1 MTHAHWI
8 KPTAI
13 ASAVLLAFAGLAG
26 CQGNSNQATTAA
38 KTPLG
43 QQAPTAQEADGKV
56 SSGKVI
62 ATINGQP
69 LYEENLKVV
78 QSALPNPMPEQQLV
92 ERMIELRLLAGA
104 AKQAGLDKETKTQ
117 AQIENAVD
125 NQLAND
131 YLANYLSKL
140 KVTDSELQP
149 EYDQFVKGYPKTTEY
164 KAAHILVKTKEEADA
179 IIKQL
184 DSGTPFAQLAEE
196 KSQDPGSAKQG
207 GELGWFAPD
216 QMVPEF
222 SAAVEKLK
230 KGEITQQPVK
240 SQFGWHI
247 IKLEDSREA
256 QPPTFAQLKTQLENQ
271 YKRTAVANLIKELR
285 AKATIDLVAPPAA
298 PKAAASEPAAT
309 APATP
314 TAPTATESAAP
325 KAPAE
330 PATKPE

>member
-8 KPTAI
+8 KPTAL

-26 CQGNSNQATTAA
+26 CQGSSTQATTAA

-43 QQAPTAQEADGKV
+43 QQTPTATQDLNSKV
-56 SSGKVI
+56 SSGKVV

-69 LYEENLKVV
+69 LYEENLKVI
-78 QSALPNPMPEQQLV
+78 QGALPNPMPEQQLL

-104 AKQAGLDKETKTQ
+104 AKQAGLDKEAKTQ

-125 NQLAND
+125 NQLANE
-131 YLANYLSKL
+131 YLSNYVNKL

-164 KAAHILVKTKEEADA
+164 KAAHILVKTEAEADA

-247 IKLEDSREA
+247 IKLEDSRES
-256 QPPTFAQLKTQLENQ
+256 QPPTFAQLKPQLENQ
-271 YKRTAVANLIKELR
+271 YKKTAVANLIKELR
-285 AKATIDLVAPPAA
+285 AKSTIDITAPVTAPQAQAPSAPAVAPA
-298 PKAAASEPAAT
+298 P
-309 APATP
+309 
-314 TAPTATESAAP
+314 
-325 KAPAE
+325 APAE
-330 PATKPE
+330 TSESKASAAATPAPKP

>member
-43 QQAPTAQEADGKV
+43 LQTPATTDAAGKV
-56 SSGKVI
+56 NSGKVI

-78 QSALPNPMPEQQLV
+78 QGALPNPMPEQQ
-92 ERMIELRLLAGA
+92 
-104 AKQAGLDKETKTQ
+104 
-117 AQIENAVD
+117 NAVD

-131 YLANYLSKL
+131 YLANYLSTL

-207 GELGWFAPD
+207 GALGWFAPD

-247 IKLEDSREA
+247 IKLEDSRVA

-285 AKATIDLVAPPAA
+285 AKATIDIVAPPVA
-298 PKAAASEPAAT
+298 PKTTTPEPAA

-314 TAPTATESAAP
+314 TAPAATESATP

-330 PATKPE
+330 PITKP

>member
-1 MTHAHWI
+1 MPYAHWI

-13 ASAVLLAFAGLAG
+13 ASAALLAFAGLAG
-26 CQGNSNQATTAA
+26 CQDNSHQTTTAA

-43 QQAPTAQEADGKV
+43 LQAPTTIPADNTPKV
-56 SSGKVI
+56 TSGKVI

-78 QSALPNPMPEQQLV
+78 QSALPTPMPEQQLV
-92 ERMIELRLLAGA
+92 ERMVELRLLAGA
-104 AKQAGLDKETKTQ
+104 ARQEGLDKEIKTQ
-117 AQIENAVD
+117 AQLENAVD

-131 YLANYLSKL
+131 YLANYLGKM
-140 KVTDSELQP
+140 KVTDAELQP
-149 EYDQFVKGYPKTTEY
+149 EYDKFVKGYPKTTEY

-184 DSGTPFAQLAEE
+184 DSGTPFTQLAEE

-207 GELGWFAPD
+207 GDLGWFAPA

-240 SQFGWHI
+240 SQFGWHV

-271 YKRTAVANLIKELR
+271 YRRTAVENLIKALR
-285 AKATIDLVAPPAA
+285 AKATVDIVALPTA
-298 PKAAASEPAAT
+298 PKAESPAVATPPVGNAAPAAE
-309 APATP
+309 ATP
-314 TAPTATESAAP
+314 
-325 KAPAE
+325 APAE
-330 PATKPE
+330 PTTKP